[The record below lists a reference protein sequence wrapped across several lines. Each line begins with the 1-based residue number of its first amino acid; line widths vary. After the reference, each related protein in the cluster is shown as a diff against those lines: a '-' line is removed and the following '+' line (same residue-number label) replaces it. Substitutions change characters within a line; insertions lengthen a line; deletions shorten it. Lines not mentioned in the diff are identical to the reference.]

1 MSTAQLRQKVKRTV
15 DVLSGD
21 QLKAADRLLRRLREE
36 DEDAATSELLEIP
49 GFLQSFRRGLR
60 DQGAGRVTPGNKL
73 RRKR

>member
-15 DVLSGD
+15 DVLSGE

-36 DEDAATSELLEIP
+36 DEDAATSELLRIP
-49 GFLQSFRRGLR
+49 GFVQSFKRGLS
-60 DQGAGRVTPGNKL
+60 DLSAGRVTPAAKL